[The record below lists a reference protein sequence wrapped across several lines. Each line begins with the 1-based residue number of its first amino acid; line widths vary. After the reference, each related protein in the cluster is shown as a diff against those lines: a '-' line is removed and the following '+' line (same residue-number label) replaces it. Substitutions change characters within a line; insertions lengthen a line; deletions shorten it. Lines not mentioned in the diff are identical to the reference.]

1 MKKMKVAV
9 IGVGNMGQHHARVY
23 SQIKEV
29 KLAAVS
35 DLNEKKGGEIAKN
48 YGALFFKDYK
58 KLIPEIPDI
67 NVVSIAVPT
76 KYHSEVACYF
86 LKNKINVLL
95 EKPIADSVQAAKKI
109 IRTAQENKVKLMVG
123 HIERFNPAVI
133 KLKELIQRGKLG
145 QIISI
150 IARRVGGFPAQI
162 KDSNVIIDLAVHD
175 IDIINYLIGE
185 KPRKVY
191 KHQAKFHAHS
201 QEDAGEIFLI
211 YKKAAGFVQINWV
224 TPVKIRTLTI
234 TGTKA
239 FAHLDYI
246 NQELIFYKA
255 KVEKKISNFAEFI
268 KFSQPKTQ
276 KVQIQKE
283 EPLKLEILSFLEAI
297 RKNREPKVS
306 LEEALETL
314 KICLQEGK

>member
-1 MKKMKVAV
+1 MKKLKAAV

-29 KLAAVS
+29 KLAAIS
-35 DLNEKKGGEIAKN
+35 DLNEKKGGEIARN
-48 YGALFFKDYK
+48 YRALFFKDYK
-58 KLIPEIPDI
+58 KLLKAIPDLD
-67 NVVSIAVPT
+67 VASIAVPT
-76 KYHSEVACYF
+76 RYHSEVAGYF

-95 EKPIADSVQAAKKI
+95 EKPIADTIKAGEKI
-109 IRTAQENKVKLMVG
+109 IKTAQENKVKLMVG

-191 KHQAKFHAHS
+191 KHQAKFHARS

-224 TPVKIRTLTI
+224 TPVKVRALTV

-239 FAHLDYI
+239 FVNLDYI
-246 NQELIFYKA
+246 TQELTFYKA
-255 KVEKKISNFAEFI
+255 KVEKKITNFAEFI
-268 KFSQPKTQ
+268 KFSQSKTQ
-276 KVQIQKE
+276 KIKIQKE
-283 EPLKLEILSFLEAI
+283 EPLKLEILSFLETI
-297 RKNREPKVS
+297 RKNGEPKVS

-314 KICLQEGK
+314 KICLQERK